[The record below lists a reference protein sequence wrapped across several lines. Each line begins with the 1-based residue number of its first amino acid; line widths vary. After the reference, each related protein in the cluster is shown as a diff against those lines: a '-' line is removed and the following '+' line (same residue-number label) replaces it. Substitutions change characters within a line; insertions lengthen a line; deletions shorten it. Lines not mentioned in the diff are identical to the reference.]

1 MGACE
6 CLQTSGDDV
15 LRLRDCLSLAQA
27 TADDRLNSRK
37 QVLGAMLQFTHQQL
51 LVALR
56 FGQLLLRISQGVE
69 KCISLL
75 KTGAGKRK
83 WFTMAK
89 CRSGLGSDRQR
100 CRDLPREKQ

>member
-75 KTGAGKRK
+75 KTGAGKIGR
-83 WFTMAK
+83 AS
-89 CRSGLGSDRQR
+89 CRERVEISEVAGTYK
-100 CRDLPREKQ
+100 RET